1 MGSVTV
7 VGSCRVIAAELVAE
21 LLKQRVCFWPLNLLV
36 IKLGLFTSRTRVIEL
51 PHIDTRALQ
60 LSFVLEKGSLGSLKR
75 CPLQN
80 AWQNGQDRDRKFTER
95 SKK

>member
-1 MGSVTV
+1 M
-7 VGSCRVIAAELVAE
+7 
-21 LLKQRVCFWPLNLLV
+21 QRVYFWPLNLLV

-60 LSFVLEKGSLGSLKR
+60 LSFVLEEGSLGSLKR

-80 AWQNGQDRDRKFTER
+80 AWQNGQDRDRKLLLKEVR
-95 SKK
+95 SSTVWGKRTS